1 MRYKPHN
8 YQTQAT
14 GFIINHDEAAVFLGM
29 GLGKSV
35 IALTA
40 IRQLVLDYFLVQRVP
55 VIAPLRV
62 ARDTDDQFVLENF
75 FLGQGNQDERVQMI
89 GDHFYIEQDSVY
101 RRKNRALDRLGSS
114 TVWQTLTCT
123 HALASI
129 RTLLW
134 KSLLNPE
141 IL

>member
-40 IRQLVLDYFLVQRVP
+40 IWQLVLDYFLVQRVL

-62 ARDTDDQFVLENF
+62 ARDTWPQEALKWEPYGAHV
-75 FLGQGNQDERVQMI
+75 GG
-89 GDHFYIEQDSVY
+89 S
-101 RRKNRALDRLGSS
+101 RR
-114 TVWQTLTCT
+114 
-123 HALASI
+123 
-129 RTLLW
+129 
-134 KSLLNPE
+134 
-141 IL
+141 

>member
-40 IRQLVLDYFLVQRVP
+40 IWQLVLDYFLVTRVLI
-55 VIAPLRV
+55 IAPLRV
-62 ARDTDDQFVLENF
+62 ARDTWPAEAVKWDHLEG
-75 FLGQGNQDERVQMI
+75 LSLAVAVGSKAER
-89 GDHFYIEQDSVY
+89 
-101 RRKNRALDRLGSS
+101 LD
-114 TVWQTLTCT
+114 
-123 HALASI
+123 ALAKNSMVTVI
-129 RTLLW
+129 NRENIPWLVAHYGT
-134 KSLLNPE
+134 S
-141 IL
+141 

>member
-89 GDHFYIEQDSVY
+89 GDHFYIERDSVY

-123 HALASI
+123 HASASI

>member
-1 MRYKPHN
+1 MGLRRWQMRYKPHN

-40 IRQLVLDYFLVQRVP
+40 IWQLVLDYFLVQRVL

-62 ARDTDDQFVLENF
+62 ARDTWPQEAA
-75 FLGQGNQDERVQMI
+75 
-89 GDHFYIEQDSVY
+89 
-101 RRKNRALDRLGSS
+101 K
-114 TVWQTLTCT
+114 
-123 HALASI
+123 
-129 RTLLW
+129 
-134 KSLLNPE
+134 
-141 IL
+141 